1 MGEEKTLTQ
10 RRFGTRL
17 TYRFAANQLTYKV
30 QDYSGEREFS
40 VPYESINVLNP
51 ASLVVNKVQFYRMLL
66 IVPLV
71 IVGASFA
78 VQGTD
83 RTTSQYLNLI
93 GLILFVALFGGRYLR
108 LFAVKFTTLQMKP
121 TPPGAGSSS
130 LLIIKDKS
138 HAAVFDEIKARWRA
152 RLRQLHGTI
161 NFTNDTNAEIAKFT
175 WLKDRA
181 VITDEEYREAVE
193 KLRKFGAQAAVPTTE
208 RTLN

>member
-1 MGEEKTLTQ
+1 MGDEKTLNQ
-10 RRFGTRL
+10 RKFGTRL
-17 TYRFAANQLTYKV
+17 TYRFAANQLTYRIR
-30 QDYSGEREFS
+30 DNSGEREFS

-51 ASLVVNKVQFYRMLL
+51 ASLVINKVQFYRTLL

-71 IVGASFA
+71 IVGVSIA

-83 RTTSQYLNLI
+83 KAASQYLNLI
-93 GLILFVALFGGRYLR
+93 GIVLFVALLGGRYLR
-108 LFAVKFTTLQMKP
+108 LFAVKFTTLQMTP
-121 TPPGAGSSS
+121 TPPGAGTSS

-138 HAAVFDEIKARWRA
+138 HAAVFDEIKTRWRA

-161 NFTNDTNAEIAKFT
+161 NFANDANAEIAKFT

-181 VITDEEYREAVE
+181 VITDEEYRKAVE
-193 KLRKFGAQAAVPTTE
+193 KLRKFGTQAAPSATE